1 MNRDMQWLTGLTM
14 VTALTLAGCG
24 GNGSSNS
31 NRQVIPPSAR
41 SAPLLV
47 MHNGTDNKGQIDR
60 LAPNLS
66 VEATFQSSAN
76 EGIVLD
82 LLGNLHAASDITA
95 SPSQFQVVHR
105 ASSRLDG
112 AMSNLALDRTVAAP
126 GSANLKGIA
135 IAHRAG
141 LIFAANVGGNSIEV
155 YGTAAGDVATPLA
168 STALPGNAWDL
179 VYNESQDRAFL
190 AMTNGTVLVID
201 NYVAGDFSAMN
212 ARTITPGDGMAVSNL
227 HGIAYRADIDT
238 LVVSDVGDAA
248 VADDGKIYVISSAS
262 TAQGVVTPDRT
273 LAGPSTLLGNPVDLI
288 LEGNRAFIAE
298 KSNDALLVY
307 NNIFAGESGDVAPSR
322 VVDSVKPEA
331 LVRDAT
337 VPLGADV
344 SDIDDTRIAIEGV
357 LVTSNPPLMGEP
369 DVVVL
374 DTDLSAI
381 TRSFTV
387 GGSLESVSVNQ
398 LGDVYLTADDAA
410 TPSTGMLAVIN
421 RLGVARDGGMFSLS
435 RDRMVSG
442 TNTGLVSPKGFD
454 VADELG
460 LVLVTDNGDPAVKV
474 FGAQAGGN
482 VAPLYTTPLSVAPWD
497 LDYDPDSDTL
507 YVALVNGTV
516 AVFDDYSA
524 DRGTGGPDRIIVPT
538 IGGMPVATPT
548 NLHGIVYVADRRA
561 LIVSDVG
568 SGANGTDGKLYVIE
582 RADRADGNTPVA
594 ISIDDGDNNAV
605 GNTQLGN
612 PVDIAWDGASLYVA
626 EKSQKQVLRFDN
638 LFDSA
643 GGDVTPDAS
652 FAQNNPESVVLLPD
666 YLAPM
671 RDDDG
676 LLQSNP

>member
-1 MNRDMQWLTGLTM
+1 MKRELQWLTGFTVAATLTM
-14 VTALTLAGCG
+14 AGCG

-31 NRQVIPPSAR
+31 NRQPSPPSAR

-47 MHNGTDNKGQIDR
+47 VHNGTGNKGVIDR
-60 LAPNLS
+60 LGPNLA
-66 VEATFQSSAN
+66 VEASFQSDAN

-82 LLGNLHAASDITA
+82 LLGNLYGASDITA
-95 SPSQFQVVHR
+95 SPSQFQVVHK

-112 AMSNLALDRTVAAP
+112 AMSNLALDRAVAAP
-126 GSANLKGIA
+126 GSTNLKGIA
-135 IAHRAG
+135 IAHQAG
-141 LIFAANVGGNSIEV
+141 LLFAANVGGNSIEV
-155 YGTAAGDVATPLA
+155 YGTAAGGSATPLA
-168 STALPGNAWDL
+168 TTALPGNAWDL

-212 ARTITPGDGMAVSNL
+212 ARTITPGDGMTVSNI

-238 LVVSDVGDAA
+238 LVVSDVGDAG

-262 TAQGVVTPDRT
+262 TAEGMVTPDRT

-298 KSNDALLVY
+298 KSNDAILVY
-307 NNIFAGESGDVAPSR
+307 NNIFVGESGDVAPSR
-322 VVDSVKPEA
+322 VVDSVKPES

-337 VPLGADV
+337 VPLGEDV
-344 SDIDDTRIAIEGV
+344 SDIDDTRIAIDGV

-374 DTDLSAI
+374 DTALSGIA
-381 TRSFTV
+381 RSFTV
-387 GGSLESVSVNQ
+387 GESLESVSVNQ
-398 LGDVYLTADDAA
+398 LGDVYLTADDG
-410 TPSTGMLAVIN
+410 TNTKGILAVIN
-421 RLGVARDGGMFSLS
+421 RLGVARDGEMFSLS

-442 TNTGLVSPKGFD
+442 SNTGLVSPKGFD
-454 VADELG
+454 VADGLG

-482 VAPLYTTPLSVAPWD
+482 VAPLYTTALSVAPWD

-516 AVFDDYSA
+516 AVFEDYSV
-524 DRGTGGPDRIIVPT
+524 DRGTGGPDRTITPT
-538 IGGMPVATPT
+538 IGGMPVAAPT
-548 NLHGIVYVADRRA
+548 NLHGIVYVADRKA

-568 SGANGTDGKLYVIE
+568 SGANPTDGKLYVIE
-582 RADRADGNTPVA
+582 KADRADGNTPVV

-612 PVDIAWDGASLYVA
+612 PVDIAWDGSSLYVA

-638 LFDSA
+638 LFNSA

-666 YLAPM
+666 YLAPAG
-671 RDDDG
+671 DNDG

>member
-1 MNRDMQWLTGLTM
+1 MNRDAQWLTRLTM
-14 VTALTLAGCG
+14 VTALTLTGCG
-24 GNGSSNS
+24 GNGSASDS
-31 NRQVIPPSAR
+31 RAVPPSAR

-47 MHNGTDNKGQIDR
+47 MHNGADNKGQIDR
-60 LAPNLS
+60 LAPSLR
-66 VEATFQSSAN
+66 VESSFQSQAN
-76 EGIVLD
+76 EGMVLD
-82 LLGNLHAASDITA
+82 LLGNLHAASDISA

-105 ASSRLDG
+105 ASDRLDG
-112 AMSNLALDRTVAAP
+112 SMSNLALDRTVDAP

-155 YGTAAGDVATPLA
+155 YGSAAGEGATPLA
-168 STALPGNAWDL
+168 STVLPGNAWDL
-179 VYNESQDRAFL
+179 VYNETQDRAFL

-201 NYVAGDFSAMN
+201 NYVSNDFSAMG
-212 ARTITPGDGMAVSNL
+212 ARTITPGDGMAISNI

-248 VADDGKIYVISSAS
+248 VADDGKIFVISSAS
-262 TAQGVVTPDRT
+262 TAEGMVTPDRT
-273 LAGPSTLLGNPVDLI
+273 IAGPSTLLGNPVDLI

-298 KSNDALLVY
+298 KSNDAILVY

-322 VVDSVKPEA
+322 VVASVKPEA

-337 VPLGADV
+337 VALGDDV

-357 LVTSNPPLMGEP
+357 LVSSNPPLMGEP

-374 DTDLSAI
+374 DTDLTTI

-387 GGSLESVSVNQ
+387 GESLESVSVNQ
-398 LGDVYLTADDAA
+398 LGDVYLSADDG
-410 TPSTGMLAVIN
+410 TNTTGMLAVIN
-421 RLGVARDGGMFSLS
+421 RLGVARDGEMFSLS
-435 RDRMVSG
+435 RDRLVSG
-442 TNTGLVSPKGFD
+442 MNTGLVSPKGFD
-454 VADELG
+454 VADGLG

-474 FGAQAGGN
+474 FGAQAGGD
-482 VAPLYTTPLSVAPWD
+482 VAPLYQTPLSVAPWD

-516 AVFDDYSA
+516 AVFDDYSTA
-524 DRGTGGPDRIIVPT
+524 RGAGGPDRTIVPT
-538 IGGMPVATPT
+538 IGGMPVAAPT
-548 NLHGIVYVADRRA
+548 NLHGIVYVADRKA

-568 SGANGTDGKLYVIE
+568 SGANPTDGKLYVIE
-582 RADRADGNTPVA
+582 KAGRADGNTPVA

-612 PVDIAWDGASLYVA
+612 PVDIAWDGSSLYVA

-643 GGDVTPDAS
+643 GGDVAPDAS

>member
-1 MNRDMQWLTGLTM
+1 MNRELQWLTGFAVAATLTM
-14 VTALTLAGCG
+14 AGCG
-24 GNGSSNS
+24 GNGASNS
-31 NRQVIPPSAR
+31 NAQVIPPSAR

-47 MHNGTDNKGQIDR
+47 VHNGADNKGVIDR
-60 LAPNLS
+60 LRPNLA
-66 VEATFQSSAN
+66 VESSFQSDAN
-76 EGIVLD
+76 EGIVVD
-82 LLGNLHAASDITA
+82 LLGNLHGASDITA

-105 ASSRLDG
+105 ASSRMDG
-112 AMSNLALDRTVAAP
+112 AMSNLGLDRAVAAP

-155 YGTAAGDVATPLA
+155 YGTAAGDSATALA
-168 STALPGNAWDL
+168 TTALPGNAWDL
-179 VYNESQDRAFL
+179 VYNESLDRAFL

-201 NYVAGDFSAMN
+201 NYVASDFSAMN
-212 ARTITPGDGMAVSNL
+212 ARTITPGDGMAVSNI

-238 LVVSDVGDAA
+238 LVVSDVGDAG

-262 TAQGVVTPDRT
+262 TAEGMVTPDRT

-298 KSNDALLVY
+298 KSNDAILVY

-322 VVDSVKPEA
+322 VVDSVKPES

-337 VPLGADV
+337 VPLGEDV
-344 SDIDDTRIAIEGV
+344 SDIDDTRIDIDGV

-374 DTDLSAI
+374 DTDLSGI

-387 GGSLESVSVNQ
+387 GESLESVSVNQ
-398 LGDVYLTADDAA
+398 LGDVYLSADDG
-410 TPSTGMLAVIN
+410 TNTTGMLAVIN
-421 RLGVARDGGMFSLS
+421 RLGVARDGEMFSLS
-435 RDRMVSG
+435 RDRKVSG
-442 TNTGLVSPKGFD
+442 ANTGLVSPKGFD

-482 VAPLYTTPLSVAPWD
+482 VAPLYTTTLSVAPWD

-516 AVFDDYSA
+516 AVFEDYSV
-524 DRGTGGPDRIIVPT
+524 DRGTGGPDRTITPT
-538 IGGMPVATPT
+538 LGGMPITAPT
-548 NLHGIVYVADRRA
+548 NLHGIVYVADRKA

-568 SGANGTDGKLYVIE
+568 SGANPTDGKLYVIE
-582 RADRADGNTPVA
+582 KADRADGNTPVA

-612 PVDIAWDGASLYVA
+612 PVDIAWDGSSLYVA

-666 YLAPM
+666 YLAPA

-676 LLQSNP
+676 VLQSNP